1 MNDYEN
7 VLREGLKVID
17 HDFKLGLTEDDI
29 LNTPKRINRFMKE
42 FFGKYLELEKVIA
55 DIKDHGVFASK
66 NDEMIIT
73 RNIRSYSLCP
83 HHFLPVELVTFI
95 GYIPSEKVI
104 GLSKMSR
111 IVEALSSRPVLQE
124 DLVEDIMKVI
134 EDILK
139 PKGAIVVSYGRHFC
153 MVMRGIKKEEATI
166 VTSSVRGSFEQPV
179 TRAEFMSL
187 IKTKELNLLD

>member
-7 VLREGLKVID
+7 ALREGLKVID

-42 FFGKYLELEKVIA
+42 FFGKHLELEKVIA